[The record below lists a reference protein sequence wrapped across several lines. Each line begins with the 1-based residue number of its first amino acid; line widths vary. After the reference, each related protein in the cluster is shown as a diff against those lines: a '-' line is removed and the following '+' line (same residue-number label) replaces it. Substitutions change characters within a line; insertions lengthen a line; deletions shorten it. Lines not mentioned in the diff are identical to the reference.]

1 MKILI
6 VEDDFSSRKLMGMYL
21 KNYGEIDFAVNGE
34 EAVEA
39 FLNAANSGEKY
50 DIIFLDIML
59 PEISGHKVLEE
70 IKKIEEER
78 EIFGTDGVKVVMTT
92 ALDDS
97 KNIKDA
103 FRGQCDEY
111 LTKPISAEKV
121 ERVIKKLM
129 NI

>member
-1 MKILI
+1 
-6 VEDDFSSRKLMGMYL
+6 MGMYL